1 MTETVQPAKRRR
13 RKRTKNRLAA
23 TDYAEPIQAILY
35 RLGGCTVEQA
45 GRWLRLYLP
54 DHFASAASA
63 ENAAK
68 RTLRMMREQ
77 GQIEAISIRR
87 TWLGKTR
94 GRRETF
100 VRLARAR
107 SGQAIV
113 DGAMAAGE
121 SGKKALICYRRVW
134 KSGAIDHTAHRAD
147 YYLVLAEEA
156 EVREDVYVDPERM
169 FSETHPGFPL
179 YGAKTVAVDSGGE
192 KLNLKRTARRK
203 YEEITPDG
211 EFVIEFQDVA
221 VKPDQGDKD
230 EDVLDG
236 PERTDGGNEY
246 GRKSVQRHT
255 VGEVYA

>member
-1 MTETVQPAKRRR
+1 MTETVQPAKRR

-35 RLGGCTVEQA
+35 RLGGCTFEQA
-45 GRWLRLYLP
+45 CRWLRLYLP

-87 TWLGKTR
+87 TWLGRLK

-100 VRLARAR
+100 VRLALAR

-113 DGAMAAGE
+113 DGAIAAGE
-121 SGKKALICYRRVW
+121 SGKKALICYRRPW
-134 KSGAIDHTAHRAD
+134 KSGGIPHASHRAD
-147 YYLVLAEEA
+147 YYLLLAEEA

-169 FSETHPGFPL
+169 YSETHPGFPF
-179 YGAKTVAVDSGGE
+179 YGAKTEAVDSGGE
-192 KLNLKRTARRK
+192 RLKLKSNARRK

-211 EFVIEFQDVA
+211 EFFIEFLDSEDV
-221 VKPDQGDKD
+221 PDDND
-230 EDVLDG
+230 EDDVLDE
-236 PERTDGGNEY
+236 PERTEGGDDY
-246 GRKSVQRHT
+246 VRKSVQRRT
-255 VGEVYA
+255 AGEVYA